1 MNIISDHP
9 VFKSLPELFEF
20 LVETIEAV
28 QYQPEQFIFKEG
40 SKATHLYI
48 LEDGQCEVL
57 VKGPVLKKEIFVK
70 DIEPGSIFGEVA
82 LINGLRRTASV
93 RSKVHCTV
101 GAITEESFF
110 ELIRYFP
117 EVKNR
122 MKE

>member
-1 MNIISDHP
+1 
-9 VFKSLPELFEF
+9 
-20 LVETIEAV
+20 
-28 QYQPEQFIFKEG
+28 
-40 SKATHLYI
+40 
-48 LEDGQCEVL
+48 
-57 VKGPVLKKEIFVK
+57 VK

>member
-1 MNIISDHP
+1 M
-9 VFKSLPELFEF
+9 
-20 LVETIEAV
+20 
-28 QYQPEQFIFKEG
+28 
-40 SKATHLYI
+40 YI
-48 LEDGQCEVL
+48 LEDGSCEVL
-57 VKGPVLKKEIFVK
+57 VKGTVLKKEIYVR
-70 DIEPGSIFGEVA
+70 DIEPGNIFGEVA

-101 GAITEESFF
+101 GAISDESFD

>member
-1 MNIISDHP
+1 MY
-9 VFKSLPELFEF
+9 V
-20 LVETIEAV
+20 
-28 QYQPEQFIFKEG
+28 
-40 SKATHLYI
+40 
-48 LEDGQCEVL
+48 LEDGSCEVL
-57 VKGPVLKKEIFVK
+57 VKGTVLKKEIYVR
-70 DIEPGSIFGEVA
+70 DIEPGNIFGEVA

-101 GAITEESFF
+101 GAISEESFG

>member
-1 MNIISDHP
+1 
-9 VFKSLPELFEF
+9 
-20 LVETIEAV
+20 
-28 QYQPEQFIFKEG
+28 
-40 SKATHLYI
+40 LYV
-48 LEDGQCEVL
+48 LEDGSCEVL
-57 VKGPVLKKEIFVK
+57 VKGTVLKKEIYVRE
-70 DIEPGSIFGEVA
+70 IEPGNIFGEVA

-101 GAITEESFF
+101 GAISEESFG

>member
-1 MNIISDHP
+1 M
-9 VFKSLPELFEF
+9 
-20 LVETIEAV
+20 
-28 QYQPEQFIFKEG
+28 
-40 SKATHLYI
+40 
-48 LEDGQCEVL
+48 
-57 VKGPVLKKEIFVK
+57 KKEIFVK
-70 DIEPGSIFGEVA
+70 DIDPGSIFGEVA

>member
-1 MNIISDHP
+1 M
-9 VFKSLPELFEF
+9 
-20 LVETIEAV
+20 
-28 QYQPEQFIFKEG
+28 
-40 SKATHLYI
+40 YI
-48 LEDGQCEVL
+48 LEDGSCEVL
-57 VKGPVLKKEIFVK
+57 VKGTVLKKEIYVR
-70 DIEPGSIFGEVA
+70 DIEPGNIFGEVA

-101 GAITEESFF
+101 GAISDENFE

>member
-1 MNIISDHP
+1 M
-9 VFKSLPELFEF
+9 
-20 LVETIEAV
+20 
-28 QYQPEQFIFKEG
+28 
-40 SKATHLYI
+40 
-48 LEDGQCEVL
+48 L
-57 VKGPVLKKEIFVK
+57 VKGSVLRKEIFVRE
-70 DIEPGSIFGEVA
+70 IEAGNIFGEVA

-101 GAITEESFF
+101 GAITEENFG

>member
-1 MNIISDHP
+1 
-9 VFKSLPELFEF
+9 
-20 LVETIEAV
+20 
-28 QYQPEQFIFKEG
+28 
-40 SKATHLYI
+40 LYI
-48 LEDGQCEVL
+48 LEDGSCEVL
-57 VKGPVLKKEIFVK
+57 VKGTVLKKEIYVR
-70 DIEPGSIFGEVA
+70 DIEPGNIFGEVA

-101 GAITEESFF
+101 GAISDENFE

>member
-1 MNIISDHP
+1 MY
-9 VFKSLPELFEF
+9 V
-20 LVETIEAV
+20 
-28 QYQPEQFIFKEG
+28 
-40 SKATHLYI
+40 
-48 LEDGQCEVL
+48 LEDGSCEVL
-57 VKGPVLKKEIFVK
+57 VKGTVLKKEIYVR
-70 DIEPGSIFGEVA
+70 DIDAGNIFGEVA

-101 GAITEESFF
+101 GAISEESFG

>member
-1 MNIISDHP
+1 
-9 VFKSLPELFEF
+9 
-20 LVETIEAV
+20 
-28 QYQPEQFIFKEG
+28 
-40 SKATHLYI
+40 LYV
-48 LEDGQCEVL
+48 LEDGSCEVL
-57 VKGPVLKKEIFVK
+57 VKGTVLKKEIYVR
-70 DIEPGSIFGEVA
+70 DIEPGNIFGEVA

-101 GAITEESFF
+101 GAISEESFG

>member
-1 MNIISDHP
+1 M
-9 VFKSLPELFEF
+9 
-20 LVETIEAV
+20 
-28 QYQPEQFIFKEG
+28 
-40 SKATHLYI
+40 
-48 LEDGQCEVL
+48 
-57 VKGPVLKKEIFVK
+57 KKEVFVK
-70 DIEPGSIFGEVA
+70 DIDPGSIFGEVA

>member
-1 MNIISDHP
+1 
-9 VFKSLPELFEF
+9 
-20 LVETIEAV
+20 
-28 QYQPEQFIFKEG
+28 
-40 SKATHLYI
+40 LYI
-48 LEDGQCEVL
+48 LEDGSCEVL
-57 VKGPVLKKEIFVK
+57 VKGTVLKKEIYVR
-70 DIEPGSIFGEVA
+70 DIEPGNIFGEVA

-101 GAITEESFF
+101 GAISDESFE

>member
-1 MNIISDHP
+1 
-9 VFKSLPELFEF
+9 
-20 LVETIEAV
+20 
-28 QYQPEQFIFKEG
+28 
-40 SKATHLYI
+40 
-48 LEDGQCEVL
+48 LEDGSCEVL
-57 VKGPVLKKEIFVK
+57 VKGSVLKKEIYVR
-70 DIEPGSIFGEVA
+70 DIEPGNIFGEVA

-101 GAITEESFF
+101 GAITDENFG